1 MRAGGRQAGGVPQVR
16 GVYVW
21 YDIGDQRELPTR
33 QSVHCC
39 IPPRLDLVEEVG
51 TSIVVQPACQN
62 VTARL
67 SHKQGVFKL
76 GGTLPIPSHSCP
88 AIRPRLV
95 LPTTYTEHTQVA
107 RIKYTSTVLKH
118 RYKIT
123 NHYIKHTQTKLHPKS
138 AVMSLR
144 TLTFTDHGLDG
155 EHMARLHHSDRFV
168 FCKER

>member
-1 MRAGGRQAGGVPQVR
+1 MVAV
-16 GVYVW
+16 
-21 YDIGDQRELPTR
+21 
-33 QSVHCC
+33 S
-39 IPPRLDLVEEVG
+39 PPPSLDLVQEVG
-51 TSIVVQPACQN
+51 TSVVIQPARQN

-67 SHKQGVFKL
+67 SHQEGVLKL
-76 GGTLPIPSHSCP
+76 GRTLPVPGHCCP
-88 AIRPRLV
+88 TIRPRLV

-155 EHMARLHHSDRFV
+155 EYMARLNHSNCFV
-168 FCKER
+168 FCKGKSKPTALYIFPQITVG